1 VVSSGGFVVDAEEF
15 RDVMARF
22 PTGVTVVAT
31 VNQEGQPRGLT
42 VNSLTSVSLDPPL
55 VLVCIDR
62 ASSSHDCVVA
72 SGTYAVSILAGDQG
86 HLARRFAVDPSAER
100 FGEVGWPT
108 GDPVLFG
115 AAGWLGCAIEAVHPG
130 GDHSIVVG
138 RVEAAGV
145 SDADALAFYR
155 GHFEDMTR

>member
-1 VVSSGGFVVDAEEF
+1 MVDAEEL
-15 RDVMARF
+15 RSVMARF

-31 VNQEGQPRGLT
+31 VDHEGQPRGLT

-62 ASSSHDCVVA
+62 GSSSHDCVVA
-72 SGTYAVSILAGDQG
+72 SGTYAVSILAEGQR
-86 HLARRFAVDPSAER
+86 HLARRFAIDPSAER
-100 FGEVGWPT
+100 FAEVAWVACPT

-115 AAGWLGCAIEAVHPG
+115 AAGWLACAIDAVHPG

-145 SDADALAFYR
+145 TDADALAFYR
-155 GHFEDMTR
+155 GRFEDMTR